1 MWPMT
6 AAKMR
11 ALGWRNATTK
21 DAEKLVLGQRYIVAN
36 RKGTKVEA
44 ATCGQNLDGT
54 LFWDAADEN
63 AEVEL
68 GELSQWPWFKEDAE

>member
-1 MWPMT
+1 MT

-11 ALGWRNATTK
+11 SMGWFNATTK
-21 DAEKLVLGQRYIVAN
+21 DAEKLVLGRRYLVSN
-36 RKGTKVEA
+36 GKRVEA
-44 ATCGQNLDGT
+44 AICGQNLDGT

-68 GELSQWPWFKEDAE
+68 GELSQWPWFKEDRE